1 MRTRYYG
8 SYPAYAACFFWL
20 YFANGIINNILS
32 VYLLGMGQTA
42 LATSTIVIAGS
53 VFSILLQ
60 PLMGALNDRVGKP
73 ALMIVLTLLVSTT
86 CCVGFAF
93 SRSVPLLFLFNG
105 LMLSLVD
112 TVSLLFEQLAA
123 KTRYSY
129 GSVRVWGTIGYAVA
143 AQVAG
148 LAYEKIAPSAI
159 FWFFGLGI
167 LLTVLALKAVPL
179 TVLVNRKQAQED
191 APAAKRDKGGMMQV
205 LKVPGFVLFLMLVML
220 FRGVLTVGTT
230 YLQPLLMHHGMSV
243 AACGTVVFIATMTEG
258 PLLLFSGR
266 MMDRLRSRPALMA
279 SFVVLGAVL
288 LCLGISPVLPP
299 VIAASLVR
307 PLVGMVFNMLAL
319 KITILLAPGELMST
333 AIGLTGAAKCLGVIA
348 FQGMGGSLMDA
359 MGIGSLFVFL
369 AALSAVG
376 LLLSVFCKVKDDP
389 ERSIFAKR

>member
-191 APAAKRDKGGMMQV
+191 APTAKRDKGGMMQV

-266 MMDRLRSRPALMA
+266 MMDRLRSRPALMT

-376 LLLSVFCKVKDDP
+376 LLLSIFCKVKDDP
-389 ERSIFAKR
+389 ERSIFAKH

>member
-1 MRTRYYG
+1 MKTRYYG

-53 VFSILLQ
+53 IFSILLQ
-60 PLMGALNDRVGKP
+60 PLMGSINDRVGRP
-73 ALMIVLTLLVSTT
+73 ALMIVLTLLVSTG

-93 SRSVPLLFLFNG
+93 SRSVPFLFLFNG

-129 GSVRVWGTIGYAVA
+129 GSVRLWGTIGYAVA

-159 FWFFGLGI
+159 FWCFGLGI

-179 TVLVNRKQAQED
+179 TVLVNRKQEEEGSLV
-191 APAAKRDKGGMMQV
+191 AKRSKGGMMQV

-230 YLQPLLMHHGMSV
+230 YLQPLLMHHGMTV

-279 SFVVLGAVL
+279 CFVMLGAVL

-299 VIAASLVR
+299 VIVASLIR

-319 KITILLAPGELMST
+319 KITILLAPGEQMST

-376 LLLSVFCKVKDDP
+376 LVLSLFCKVKDKP
-389 ERSIFAKR
+389 EQSIFAKR

>member
-288 LCLGISPVLPP
+288 LCLGITPVLPP

>member
-1 MRTRYYG
+1 MKTRYHG

-20 YFANGIINNILS
+20 YFGNGIILNILS
-32 VYLLGMGQTA
+32 VYLLGLGQSA

-53 VFSILLQ
+53 IFSILLQ
-60 PLMGALNDRVGKP
+60 PLMGSLNDRVGKP
-73 ALMIVLTLLVSTT
+73 SLMIVLTLLTSTL
-86 CCVGFAF
+86 CCVGFAV
-93 SRSVPLLFLFNG
+93 SRSVPMLFLFNG

-112 TVSLLFEQLAA
+112 SVSLLFEQLAA
-123 KTRYSY
+123 KTRFSY
-129 GSVRVWGTIGYAVA
+129 GSVRIWGTIGYAVA

-148 LAYEKIAPSAI
+148 LAYEKIAPGAI
-159 FWFFGLGI
+159 FWFFALGL

-179 TVLVNRKQAQED
+179 DVLVNRKQTD
-191 APAAKRDKGGMMQV
+191 GAPATVRDRGSMLRV
-205 LKVPGFVLFLMLVML
+205 LKTPGFLLFLLLVLL
-220 FRGVLTVGTT
+220 FRGVLTVATT
-230 YLQPLLMHHGMSV
+230 YLQPLLMEHGMSV

-279 SFVVLGAVL
+279 CFAMLGAVL
-288 LCLGISPVLPP
+288 LCLGISPILPP

-319 KITILLAPGELMST
+319 KITILLAPGEQMST
-333 AIGLTGAAKCLGVIA
+333 AIGLTGAAKCVGVIA

-359 MGIGSLFVFL
+359 MGIGALFVFL

-376 LLLSVFCKVKDDP
+376 LLLSLFCKVKDDP
-389 ERSIFAKR
+389 QRSIFSAK